1 MPKWIFYTLATV
13 LLWGVW
19 SVVCKAVSAALPDW
33 QLQVI
38 SLIGVL
44 PIVIVLGWMV
54 YQSDAAL
61 DKPMGAISL
70 AAGLLGCLGNLA
82 CFRAM
87 SEGGK
92 ALSVIPL
99 TSLYPITTVI
109 LAMLFLKERP
119 GLIQSI
125 GIGLSLLAIWLF
137 NVANQSELWT
147 SWLLFALLPIV
158 CWGVGGF
165 IQKLATN
172 RMTGEQCAFTFL
184 IGFLPM
190 AFMALVK
197 DGNWTEISATT
208 WGMAVFS
215 GFLFAL
221 GNLTVI
227 LAYRSGGRAVIVTPA
242 AGLYMLVTV
251 PLAVLL
257 LHESITW
264 REGQAIV
271 VSVLAVIALC
281 YEGPPRTTAA
291 KLATLLL
298 LANGAHSL

>member
-1 MPKWIFYTLATV
+1 MPKWILYTLATV

-19 SVVCKAVSAALPDW
+19 SVVCKAVSTALPDW

-54 YQSDAAL
+54 YQSNVAL
-61 DKPMGAISL
+61 DKRMGAISL

-119 GLIQSI
+119 SLIQTL

-137 NVANQSELWT
+137 NVASQSELWT

-190 AFMALVK
+190 AFMAFLK
-197 DGNWTEISATT
+197 DGNWTEISAST

-227 LAYRSGGRAVIVTPA
+227 LAYRNDGRAVIVTPA

-264 REGQAIV
+264 REGQAII

-281 YEGPPRTTAA
+281 YEGPPRTNAA

-298 LANGAHSL
+298 LANGAQSL